1 MPKPRKTL
9 KHLKI
14 ITVLLML
21 AVVFAAVFAIYIMSH
36 TSLKV
41 IGHSEAVW
49 PAAEFQDGLPFS
61 SLQTYMANGAVPGI
75 LYKEDPLTDDAQFRF
90 IVYTLRLLNDNL
102 LQAET
107 VECRIEP
114 SQDDILMYTSGE
126 EVIIPPGQTRDV
138 RLVLLTKQ
146 DSGIVRQMR
155 ISCYFLGYKGGT
167 TYTYAP

>member
-1 MPKPRKTL
+1 MKRL
-9 KHLKI
+9 KA
-14 ITVLLML
+14 ITVFLML
-21 AVVFAAVFAIYIMSH
+21 TVVLAAGISIYIMSH

-41 IGHSEAVW
+41 TGHSEAVW
-49 PAAEFQDGLPFS
+49 PAEEFQDGFTFS
-61 SLQTYMANGAVPGI
+61 SLQTHMANGAVPGI
-75 LYKEDPLTDDAQFRF
+75 LYREDPLTDAEQFRF
-90 IVYTLRLLNDNL
+90 IVYTLRLKNDNL

-114 SQDDILMYTSGE
+114 AQDDILMYTSGE

-146 DSGIVRQMR
+146 DSGVVRQMR
-155 ISCYFLGYKGGT
+155 ISCYYLGYKGGM